1 MALYQIKF
9 TNVKLQL
16 RNLKKKKTII
26 SYNADT
32 VVVVIKTFTSGFC
45 FIHSLII
52 GIAVIPSP
60 TISNS

>member
-16 RNLKKKKTII
+16 RNLKKKTII

-32 VVVVIKTFTSGFC
+32 VVVVIKTFTSGLC

>member
-16 RNLKKKKTII
+16 RNLKKKTII

-32 VVVVIKTFTSGFC
+32 VVVVIKTFTSGLC

-60 TISNS
+60 TISNL

>member
-16 RNLKKKKTII
+16 RNFKKKTII

-32 VVVVIKTFTSGFC
+32 VVVVIKTFTSGLC